1 MKWLAVLSLTAIAA
15 CGSLTEQAGGVVA
28 LEVTGISAPT
38 LAVGHSLTLHARALD
53 IQGDSVA
60 ADLFWRTP
68 DTALVT
74 LDTVGGVVVART
86 SSGIARVQARVGTLL
101 SNVISITL
109 RDSTTSVRAPR

>member
-1 MKWLAVLSLTAIAA
+1 MKWITILSLAAITG
-15 CGSLTEQAGGVVA
+15 CGSLTDQGGGVVA
-28 LEVTGISAPT
+28 LEVTGLTNLPLT
-38 LAVGHSLTLHARALD
+38 VGQSLTLHARALD

-74 LDTVGGVVVART
+74 LDTVRGVVFART
-86 SSGIARVQARVGTLL
+86 NTGIARVQARVGALL

-109 RDSTTSVRAPR
+109 RDSTTSVRSPR

>member
-1 MKWLAVLSLTAIAA
+1 MKWIAVLSLAATTA
-15 CGSLTEQAGGVVA
+15 CGSLTDQGGGVVA
-28 LEVTGISAPT
+28 LEVTGPT
-38 LAVGHSLTLHARALD
+38 TLSLGVGQSLALHARALD

-74 LDTVGGVVVART
+74 LDTVRGIVVART
-86 SSGIARVQARVGTLL
+86 NSGTARIQARVGTLV

-109 RDSTTSVRAPR
+109 RDSTTTVRAPR

>member
-1 MKWLAVLSLTAIAA
+1 VKWIAVLSLAATTA
-15 CGSLTEQAGGVVA
+15 CGSLTDQGGGVVA
-28 LEVTGISAPT
+28 LEVTGVSTPT

-74 LDTVGGVVVART
+74 LDTVRGVVVART
-86 SSGIARVQARVGTLL
+86 NSGTARVQARVGTLL